1 MANFAA
7 RFEQERLVETE
18 FGPVVRF
25 NIERT
30 RYRYDEFVF
39 VEGPTDKNFY
49 MNTNVETESEKKISK
64 YACYL
69 FRKFN
74 EGATY
79 DRYTGKKAVLYCLK
93 CISDNPKFNKD
104 FKKCYF
110 IIDRDYEESIDSA
123 LTPTSENAYKRLY
136 RTQGHSL
143 ENYLYVK
150 ENFEKVFR
158 YVCFG
163 MNKDEFSNKFNDFAN
178 EMSTFYAANSIITG
192 QCNGSDQEVKSYK
205 HKYKQNE
212 ILQFDFSKENFWL
225 GRAKAREEIERMLE
239 HLSRFAFARHFYEEK
254 EKEIKKNHI
263 FVRGHD
269 AFEFIY
275 QYVKQKA
282 NKEFNIFDRNSDYLD
297 LLGDLTV
304 TIEKVPTQ

>member
-25 NIERT
+25 NVERT

-49 MNTNVETESEKKISK
+49 MNTTVETEDKTKISK

-74 EGATY
+74 EGAIY
-79 DRYTGKKAVLYCLK
+79 DRYTGKKSVLYCFK
-93 CISDNPKFNKD
+93 YIADNPKFSKD

-110 IIDRDYEESIDSA
+110 IMDKDYEESIDSEFEPKRKDA
-123 LTPTSENAYKRLY
+123 NKRLF
-136 RTQGHSL
+136 RTIGHSL
-143 ENYLYVK
+143 ENYLYAGD
-150 ENFEKVFR
+150 NLEKVFR

-163 MNKDEFSNKFNDFAN
+163 MSKEEFADKFNDFAT
-178 EMSTFYAANSIITG
+178 EMTPFYAANAIITG
-192 QCNGSDQEVKSYK
+192 QCNGSDQSVVSYK
-205 HKYKQNE
+205 HKYKQDE
-212 ILQFDFSKENFWL
+212 ILQFDFSKEDFWL
-225 GRAKAREEIERMLE
+225 GRTKAREEIDRMLQ
-239 HLSRFAFARHFYEEK
+239 HLSRFAFARRFYEKK
-254 EKEIKKNHI
+254 EEQIQKKHVLI
-263 FVRGHD
+263 RGHD

-282 NKEFNIFDRNSDYLD
+282 NKEFNIFDRNNDYLD
-297 LLGDLTV
+297 LLGQLTV
-304 TIEKVPTQ
+304 KIENVPT